1 MLDMGIAARHHF
13 DMNERSSHPKR
24 QKQALASREIVFA
37 SALQAFAELGFHG
50 ASMRDIA
57 TRSGMSLSNLYNHSA
72 SKSHLL
78 VELLKT
84 ANYNHLTETEWA
96 VSAAGDSPTDKLEMA
111 TRAYVN
117 YIVDHPLEALV
128 AHTEL
133 RYLDEDDRK
142 RLVIARDRLQSIFEN
157 IVHEGIRLG
166 EFKTPYPDDVSRNL
180 LTMCAGIAEWYRPDG
195 PMSRDQI
202 SEQFARYAARLVE
215 QD

>member
-1 MLDMGIAARHHF
+1 
-13 DMNERSSHPKR
+13 MNERSSTPKR
-24 QKQALASREIVFA
+24 QTKVLASREIVFD
-37 SALQAFAELGFHG
+37 SALKAFAERGFHG
-50 ASMRDIA
+50 ASMREIA

-72 SKSHLL
+72 SKSDLL

-96 VSAAGDSPTDKLEMA
+96 VSAAGPSPTDKLAMA

-117 YIVDHPLEALV
+117 YIVEHPLEALV

-133 RYLDEDDRK
+133 RYLDDDDRK
-142 RLVIARDRLQSIFEN
+142 RLVIARDRLQAIFEN
-157 IVHEGIRLG
+157 IIHEGVRTG
-166 EFKTPYPDDVSRNL
+166 EFHTPYPDDIARNL
-180 LTMCAGIAEWYRPDG
+180 LTMCAGIAEWYRPEG

-202 SEQFARYAARLVE
+202 SEQFARYAARMVE

>member
-1 MLDMGIAARHHF
+1 
-13 DMNERSSHPKR
+13 MNDRSSTRPVKVVP
-24 QKQALASREIVFA
+24 SRDLVFA
-37 SALQAFAELGFHG
+37 SALAAFAEFGFHG

-57 TRSGMSLSNLYNHSA
+57 GRAGMSLSNLYNHSP
-72 SKSHLL
+72 SKSELL

-96 VSAAGDSPTDKLEMA
+96 VSAAGSGAANRLDMA

-133 RYLDEDDRK
+133 RYLDNDARK
-142 RLVIARDRLQSIFEN
+142 RLVIARDRLQAIFAN
-157 IVHEGIRLG
+157 IVHEGVRTG
-166 EFKTPYPDDVSRNL
+166 EFHTPYPDDIARNL

-195 PMSRDQI
+195 PMTRDQL
-202 SEQFARYAARLVE
+202 SDQFAHFATLLVE
-215 QD
+215 HR